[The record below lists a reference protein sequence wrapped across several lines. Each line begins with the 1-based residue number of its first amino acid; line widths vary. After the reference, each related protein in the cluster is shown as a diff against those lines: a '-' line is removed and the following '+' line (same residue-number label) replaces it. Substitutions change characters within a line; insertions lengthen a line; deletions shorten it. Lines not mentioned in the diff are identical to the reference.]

1 MVQEEKD
8 LLIKDLSARL
18 SYGVK
23 VKLPNDNEHYTLL
36 SVSWNKGVAIIGME
50 IDGMYA
56 TSKVKIE
63 DCKPYLRSLEDMTEE
78 ELAELNCLCY
88 HNITVQDNSLCG
100 YICCGEIE
108 DVTDWLNRKNFA
120 YRTLNGKDM
129 FELGLAIRATNGNN
143 PYDTQKV

>member
-1 MVQEEKD
+1 MTQEEND

-36 SVSWNKGVAIIGME
+36 SVLWNKGVAIIGME

-63 DCKPYLRSLEDMTEE
+63 DCKPYLRSLEDMTKEE
-78 ELAELNCLCY
+78 RIELYSRLFNLEGLSFADIINYSGDTISPLY
-88 HNITVQDNSLCG
+88 
-100 YICCGEIE
+100 
-108 DVTDWLNRKNFA
+108 DWLNEHHFD
-120 YRTLNGKDM
+120 YRGLIKK
-129 FELGLAIRATNGNN
+129 GLAIDCADLNI
-143 PYDTQKV
+143 Y